1 MLETILVFALG
12 IAPPLV
18 SLWLMSRVEAR
29 AASRLQQVM
38 AREYPLRSMYY
49 REQNQSE
56 SHLGDGLIGNQ
67 SCRFNARSQ
76 YIRCA
81 VNPGGPCEECS
92 HYEPLPKDYSW

>member
-12 IAPPLV
+12 IAPPLL

-29 AASRLQQVM
+29 AISRLRQVM

-49 REQNQSE
+49 REQNQNE
-56 SHLGDGLIGNQ
+56 SHPGERLIGNP

-81 VNPGGPCEECS
+81 VNPAGPCEECS
-92 HYEPLPKDYSW
+92 HYEPLPKDSSW